1 MWMQAFSPPR
11 KSSEDWR
18 HEIIGPKGFAEFQ
31 GGFWLGALMKIP
43 SVQRA
48 VIRTH
53 PSLFMGFRF
62 QDWARLLREHSIDAA
77 YWPRCSIVTAT
88 SALTSFL
95 STFED
100 SIEREL
106 PHGDEWRH
114 PVFIIGL
121 PRSGTTLLY
130 HLLAKDTQFAVPTRL
145 EAFNPHTFLTLRKLG
160 IGKLLSHFPL
170 HSRVIDRVRVGWMAP
185 EDDDVAVFVLTGIPG
200 QIWRAFPRE
209 PDRGCEC
216 FKENSPEARRWI
228 AALQMFTRKLSMSQG
243 KPALMKSPHN
253 AQKIPELLQA
263 FPEAKFVTIFRKP
276 ETHFPSF
283 RAMFAGPGTGWD
295 ELQRRPPSTD
305 EELLTVVQ
313 RQLKRYFAT
322 KMAIPPGNLV
332 EVTYEELVSDRVS
345 TLSRIYAQ
353 LGLPGF
359 DSLAQALPHASGYEK
374 NIHEPL
380 SPDAKAL
387 LRYFYAPVYGQGIY

>member
-1 MWMQAFSPPR
+1 MSELGNSRFSSALALLQPAFLS
-11 KSSEDWR
+11 
-18 HEIIGPKGFAEFQ
+18 GFTFSQ
-31 GGFWLGALMKIP
+31 W
-43 SVQRA
+43 
-48 VIRTH
+48 T
-53 PSLFMGFRF
+53 
-62 QDWARLLREHSIDAA
+62 RLLEENRWDIDAK
-77 YWPRCSIVTAT
+77 YLPRAVTAT
-88 SALTSFL
+88 LGTLATSCLTPFEPEVKLDEECEAL
-95 STFED
+95 
-100 SIEREL
+100 
-106 PHGDEWRH
+106 WRR

-130 HLLAKDTQFAVPTRL
+130 HLLANDTQFAVPTRL

-160 IGKLLSHFPL
+160 IGKLLNHFPL
-170 HSRVIDRVRVGWMAP
+170 HSRVIDRVPVGWMAP

-276 ETHFPSF
+276 EAHFPSF
-283 RAMFAGPGTGWD
+283 RAMFAGSGTGWD

-313 RQLKRYFAT
+313 RQLERYFST
-322 KMAIPPGNLV
+322 KMAIPSGNLV

-359 DSLAQALPHASGYEK
+359 DSLAQVLPQDSGYEK

-387 LRYFYAPVYGQGIY
+387 LRYFYAPVYEQGIY